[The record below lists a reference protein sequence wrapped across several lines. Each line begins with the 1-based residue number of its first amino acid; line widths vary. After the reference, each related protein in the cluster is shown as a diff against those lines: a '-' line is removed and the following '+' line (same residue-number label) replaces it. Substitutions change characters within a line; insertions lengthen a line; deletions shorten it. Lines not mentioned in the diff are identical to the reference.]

1 MRLDIISIITFGK
14 NAYPAETRIW
24 WLVWSLHTF
33 KIRII
38 KIKYNFVYNSR
49 HEPCINFRICLWST
63 EHHKSQ
69 KDCYVKYIF
78 CCSSQSLNCKRDLL
92 SHSLFV
98 SSKCNQIIDLKFR
111 LFSRS

>member
-33 KIRII
+33 NIRII

-78 CCSSQSLNCKRDLL
+78 CCCRRVEIAKEI
-92 SHSLFV
+92 
-98 SSKCNQIIDLKFR
+98 C
-111 LFSRS
+111 